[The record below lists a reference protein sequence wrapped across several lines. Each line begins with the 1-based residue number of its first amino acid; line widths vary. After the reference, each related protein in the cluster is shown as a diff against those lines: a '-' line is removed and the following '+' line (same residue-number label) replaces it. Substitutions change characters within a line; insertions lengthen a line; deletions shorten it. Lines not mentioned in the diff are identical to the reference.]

1 MKKQSLIFALLLMA
15 GFAQAQSV
23 QFGPKAGFQ
32 VSDFTHV
39 NDVNPALT
47 WFAGAFGQYA
57 LPVEGLG
64 LQGELLYSVQ
74 GINDADTDIYKER
87 GMNILLPLLVT
98 YEPMDKLNV
107 HAGLQPGFLIRSNL
121 IIEDEAGRET
131 FDRTYKYHRF
141 NMAFLIGAEYEV
153 MEGLNAGLRLNAGMS
168 DLFIGYKGQKHNSF
182 QLYLAYTL

>member
-1 MKKQSLIFALLLMA
+1 MTGILK
-15 GFAQAQSV
+15 AQSV

-32 VSDFTHV
+32 VSNFTHV
-39 NDVNPALT
+39 NDSRAALT

-87 GMNILLPLLVT
+87 GMNIVLPLLAT
-98 YEPMDKLNV
+98 YELMDKLKV

-121 IIEDEAGRET
+121 VIDDEGGRLT

-168 DLFIGYKGQKHNSF
+168 DLFIGYTGQKHNSF